1 MRTPIIVGFI
11 GVGLTALAVQSSH
24 ADIVSANWDITNDTD
39 QDAKDFHVV
48 VVQPTIPP
56 TNWVDGAFKNHT
68 ATEPGFP
75 ETTVTWDDGTVPKGS
90 STHVGLEFDSPAGE
104 AHPTDAWWTDKDGKQ
119 IDDKLFLPVF
129 ETNPLFGEIEFSVS
143 NDDTDTSLVFHKL
156 QFQTRSSHTPLD
168 QLIPYTLPG
177 FGPSVPD
184 FTLSPGES
192 MTFDIETGADDFVLA
207 QMITYDPLNPA
218 DSTVGT
224 VFQDGFL
231 VPEPAT
237 WAMTLLGFA
246 GLAYT
251 ASAAQRSLR
260 ERPGNRSFVVSAAL
274 PP

>member
-11 GVGLTALAVQSSH
+11 GVSLTTLAVQSSH
-24 ADIVSANWDITNDTD
+24 ADIVSANWDIMNDTD

-48 VVQPTIPP
+48 VVQPMIHPP
-56 TNWVDGAFKNHT
+56 TAWVDGAFTKHT
-68 ATEPGFP
+68 ATEPGPP
-75 ETTVTWDDGTVPKGS
+75 ETTVTWEDGPVPKGS

-104 AHPTDAWWTDKDGKQ
+104 ALAHDAWWTDKDGKQ
-119 IDDKLFLPVF
+119 IGDKLFLPDF
-129 ETNPLFGEIEFSVS
+129 KIQPLFGEIEFSVID
-143 NDDTDTSLVFHKL
+143 DDTDTSLVFHNL

-177 FGPSVPD
+177 FGASVPD
-184 FTLSPGES
+184 FTLSPGQS
-192 MTFDIETGADDFVLA
+192 MTFDIEAGADDFVLA

-224 VFQDGFL
+224 VFQDGFR

-246 GLAYT
+246 GLGYAGLRR
-251 ASAAQRSLR
+251 AQVHRRAA
-260 ERPGNRSFVVSAAL
+260 GY
-274 PP
+274 